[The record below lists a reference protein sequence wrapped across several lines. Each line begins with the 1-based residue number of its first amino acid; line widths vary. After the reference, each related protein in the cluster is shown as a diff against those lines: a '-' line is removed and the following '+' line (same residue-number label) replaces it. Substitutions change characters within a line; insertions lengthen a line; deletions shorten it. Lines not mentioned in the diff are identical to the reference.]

1 MPVDALPIAATVPTD
16 PDALLA
22 MLSLNEK
29 VRVRTS
35 GPTEDDTDDEL
46 DPHHDVLEDD
56 EYDDTAS
63 AATSMLPHPARIN
76 GPSPSSPLANGK
88 SGAHLAHTHPHLNA
102 PTSQWPSSASVGS
115 SASKISRPASPYTL
129 NPPIDFDGLSW
140 PSIGTRERLE
150 ATPEETQAK
159 VARIADAVRIILTEI
174 GEDPNREGLLSTPD
188 RYAKAIMF
196 FTKGYE
202 QNIRSVINRAVFE
215 EDHDEMVIV
224 KNISVFSLCEHHM
237 VPFTGT
243 ISIGYIPNSRVL
255 GLSKLA
261 RIAEMF
267 SRRLQ
272 VQERLTKQVA
282 LAVWEILRPQG
293 VAVVMEA
300 SHMCMVMRGV
310 QKPGST
316 TVTSCMLG
324 RFREAQKTREEFFS
338 LLERK

>member
-1 MPVDALPIAATVPTD
+1 MPLTTAPEVQAGVPTD

-22 MLSLNEK
+22 MLSLNRKARITTE
-29 VRVRTS
+29 
-35 GPTEDDTDDEL
+35 GPTTDDE
-46 DPHHDVLEDD
+46 DD
-56 EYDDTAS
+56 EVELVDDIDDIDDGSATVSIAS
-63 AATSMLPHPARIN
+63 ASQPRTT
-76 GPSPSSPLANGK
+76 PSSPLAGGSSK
-88 SGAHLAHTHPHLNA
+88 SASQHLAYTHPHLGT
-102 PTSQWPSSASVGS
+102 TSAAAV
-115 SASKISRPASPYTL
+115 KISRPASPYTL

-150 ATPEETQAK
+150 ATPEETAAK
-159 VARIADAVRIILTEI
+159 IGRIADAVRIILTEI
-174 GEDPNREGLLSTPD
+174 GEDPTREGLLSTPE

-202 QNIRSVINRAVFE
+202 QNIRNVINRAVFE
-215 EDHDEMVIV
+215 EDHDEMVVV
-224 KNISVFSLCEHHM
+224 KDIPVFSLCEHHM

-243 ISIGYIPNSRVL
+243 MSIGYIPNSRVL

-267 SRRLQ
+267 ARRLQ

-338 LLERK
+338 LLGRR

>member
-1 MPVDALPIAATVPTD
+1 MPLQTAPETVAGSSPDADALI
-16 PDALLA
+16 A
-22 MLSLNEK
+22 MLALERK
-29 VRVRTS
+29 ARITTQ
-35 GPTEDDTDDEL
+35 GPSEDDMEDEELINQIDDI
-46 DPHHDVLEDD
+46 DNIDD
-56 EYDDTAS
+56 ITAS
-63 AATSMLPHPARIN
+63 SSGVSLLQTTRTNPT
-76 GPSPSSPLANGK
+76 SPLAGAK
-88 SGAHLAHTHPHLNA
+88 PSGQHLAYTHPHLN
-102 PTSQWPSSASVGS
+102 SAA
-115 SASKISRPASPYTL
+115 SAKISRPASPYTL

-150 ATPEETQAK
+150 STPEETVLK
-159 VARIADAVRIILTEI
+159 IGRIADAVRVILTEI
-174 GEDPNREGLLSTPD
+174 GEDPSREGLLSTPE

-196 FTKGYE
+196 FTRGYE

-224 KNISVFSLCEHHM
+224 KDIPVFSLCEHHM

-243 ISIGYIPNSRVL
+243 MSIGYIPNSRVL

-267 SRRLQ
+267 ARRLQ

-310 QKPGST
+310 QKPGSS

-338 LLERK
+338 LLRGRN

>member
-1 MPVDALPIAATVPTD
+1 MPINPNAEVAAD
-16 PDALLA
+16 PDTLISL
-22 MLSLNEK
+22 LSLNDK
-29 VRVRTS
+29 VRVRTE
-35 GPTEDDTDDEL
+35 GPTEDDLSDDDEL
-46 DPHHDVLEDD
+46 EEDD
-56 EYDDTAS
+56 GIDDVSGNAS
-63 AATSMLPHPARIN
+63 VASLSQ
-76 GPSPSSPLANGK
+76 PSRTTPSSPLSGGAGSSRPSTNG
-88 SGAHLAHTHPHLNA
+88 GGQHHLAYTHPHL
-102 PTSQWPSSASVGS
+102 SDSAAG
-115 SASKISRPASPYTL
+115 SKISRPASPYTL

-140 PSIGTRERLE
+140 PSIGTRSRLE
-150 ATPEETQAK
+150 NTPEEREAK
-159 VARIADAVRIILTEI
+159 IKRIADAVRVILTEL
-174 GEDPNREGLLSTPD
+174 GEDPSREGLLSTPE
-188 RYAKAIMF
+188 RYAKAMLF

-224 KNISVFSLCEHHM
+224 KDIPVFSLCEHHM
-237 VPFTGT
+237 VPFNGT

-267 SRRLQ
+267 ARRLQ

-310 QKPGST
+310 QKPGSS

-338 LLERK
+338 LIGRR

>member
-1 MPVDALPIAATVPTD
+1 MPITTEPEITAE
-16 PDALLA
+16 PDTLISL
-22 MLSLNEK
+22 LSLNEK
-29 VRVRTS
+29 VQVRTE
-35 GPTEDDTDDEL
+35 GPTEDDLDD
-46 DPHHDVLEDD
+46 DDDDLEVDD
-56 EYDDTAS
+56 GIDDISGSTSVAS
-63 AATSMLPHPARIN
+63 LSLQSRTTP
-76 GPSPSSPLANGK
+76 PSPLSSTVSRPSANGQ
-88 SGAHLAHTHPHLNA
+88 HLAYSHPHLSDA
-102 PTSQWPSSASVGS
+102 AGPSGS
-115 SASKISRPASPYTL
+115 RISRPASPYTL

-140 PSIGTRERLE
+140 PSIGTRSRLE
-150 ATPEETQAK
+150 NTPEEREAK
-159 VARIADAVRIILTEI
+159 IQRIADAVRVILTEI
-174 GEDPNREGLLSTPD
+174 GEDPSREGILATPE
-188 RYAKAIMF
+188 RYAKAMLF

-224 KNISVFSLCEHHM
+224 KDIPVFSLCEHHM
-237 VPFTGT
+237 VPFNGT

-267 SRRLQ
+267 ARRLQ

-310 QKPGST
+310 QKPGSS

-324 RFREAQKTREEFFS
+324 RFRQAQKTREEFFS
-338 LLERK
+338 LIGRR

>member
-1 MPVDALPIAATVPTD
+1 MPLTKAPEVQASVPTD

-22 MLSLNEK
+22 MLSLNRKARITTE
-29 VRVRTS
+29 
-35 GPTEDDTDDEL
+35 GPTTDDE
-46 DPHHDVLEDD
+46 DDDDDVALVDD
-56 EYDDTAS
+56 IDDIDDGSASVSVAS
-63 AATSMLPHPARIN
+63 ASQPRTT
-76 GPSPSSPLANGK
+76 PSSPLAGGSSK
-88 SGAHLAHTHPHLNA
+88 SASQHLAYTHPHLGT
-102 PTSQWPSSASVGS
+102 TSA
-115 SASKISRPASPYTL
+115 AAAKISRPASPYTL

-140 PSIGTRERLE
+140 PSVGTRERLE
-150 ATPEETQAK
+150 STPEETAAK
-159 VARIADAVRIILTEI
+159 IGRIADAVRIILTEI
-174 GEDPNREGLLSTPD
+174 GEDPTREGLLSTPE

-202 QNIRSVINRAVFE
+202 QNIRNVINRAVFE
-215 EDHDEMVIV
+215 EDHDEMVVV
-224 KNISVFSLCEHHM
+224 KDIPVFSLCEHHM

-243 ISIGYIPNSRVL
+243 MSIGYIPNSRVL

-267 SRRLQ
+267 ARRLQ

-338 LLERK
+338 LLGRR

>member
-1 MPVDALPIAATVPTD
+1 MASSVIPANIFSGTGSGTGNGRTLPRSPLTRGD
-16 PDALLA
+16 G
-22 MLSLNEK
+22 SY
-29 VRVRTS
+29 
-35 GPTEDDTDDEL
+35 
-46 DPHHDVLEDD
+46 H
-56 EYDDTAS
+56 EYD
-63 AATSMLPHPARIN
+63 
-76 GPSPSSPLANGK
+76 
-88 SGAHLAHTHPHLNA
+88 HLTGHK
-102 PTSQWPSSASVGS
+102 V
-115 SASKISRPASPYTL
+115 SRPASPYTL

-140 PSIGTRERLE
+140 PSVGTRERLE
-150 ATPEETQAK
+150 NTADERAAK
-159 VARIADAVRIILTEI
+159 ISRIADAVRTILTEI
-174 GEDPNREGLLSTPD
+174 GEDPSREGLLSTPE
-188 RYAKAIMF
+188 RYAKAMLF
-196 FTKGYE
+196 FTRGYE

-224 KNISVFSLCEHHM
+224 KSIPVFSLCEHHM

-267 SRRLQ
+267 ARRLQ

-300 SHMCMVMRGV
+300 EHMCMVMRGV
-310 QKPGST
+310 QKPGSS

-338 LLERK
+338 LIGRR

>member
-1 MPVDALPIAATVPTD
+1 M
-16 PDALLA
+16 
-22 MLSLNEK
+22 
-29 VRVRTS
+29 
-35 GPTEDDTDDEL
+35 
-46 DPHHDVLEDD
+46 
-56 EYDDTAS
+56 
-63 AATSMLPHPARIN
+63 
-76 GPSPSSPLANGK
+76 PLANGAIDSVSSDPNALLK
-88 SGAHLAHTHPHLNA
+88 MLDLNDKVGVKTNGVREDEIDDDEVDALNQLDDIDDVDSLSGKASIGPYTLNQTTHNSPLSTVTRSSENRTGGGHLLHAHPQLGAD
-102 PTSQWPSSASVGS
+102 VGS
-115 SASKISRPASPYTL
+115 SSVGDSRFSRPASPYTL

-140 PSIGTRERLE
+140 PSIGTRSRLE
-150 ATPEETQAK
+150 ATTEETQAK

-174 GEDPNREGLLSTPD
+174 GEDPNREGLLSTPE

-202 QNIRSVINRAVFE
+202 QNIRTVINRAVFE

-224 KNISVFSLCEHHM
+224 KDIPVFSLCEHHM

-243 ISIGYIPNSRVL
+243 MSIGYIPNSRVL

-267 SRRLQ
+267 ARRLQ

-310 QKPGST
+310 QKPGSS

-338 LLERK
+338 LVGKR